1 MSDDLEAVLKDA
13 GEHMRRQKE
22 RIKQLELVEKA
33 FEQNQQTW
41 SRNIA
46 RIEQLEAAL
55 REMLEIVAT
64 HRVYVGNSP
73 AGELAC
79 EWTMGAIKEIHAKME
94 GVIVRQALE
103 GKDD

>member
-46 RIEQLEAAL
+46 RIEQLEAAINTFLDDWDDGGPMCLPL
-55 REMLEIVAT
+55 RA
-64 HRVYVGNSP
+64 
-73 AGELAC
+73 
-79 EWTMGAIKEIHAKME
+79 
-94 GVIVRQALE
+94 ALE
-103 GKDD
+103 GKKDE